1 MRVDILTV
9 LPGIFQGPLGE
20 GVIRIAREKGLLEV
34 RVVNLRDFTRDRHRT
49 TDDVPYGGGPGMVM
63 KPEPV
68 VEAVEHLARDSAPR
82 VILLDP
88 AGEVFTQE
96 KAWEL
101 SGEKHLIFICGRYEG
116 VDERIRQLVVTEEIS
131 IGDYVLSGGE
141 IPALVVLDAVV
152 RLIPGVLHAAESLK
166 EESFSRGLLEAPHF
180 TRPSVFRGL
189 EVPPVLRSGH
199 HALIARWRRKESLRR
214 TWRRRPELLQSALLS
229 PEDRRLLEEIWQEE
243 ASLFP
248 DEDQVL

>member
-1 MRVDILTV
+1 MRVDLLTI
-9 LPGIFQGPLGE
+9 LPGIFEGPLRE
-20 GVIRIAREKGLLEV
+20 GTIRIAREKGLLEV
-34 RVVNLRDFTRDRHRT
+34 RVVNIRDFTSDRHRT

-68 VEAVEHLARDSAPR
+68 VRAVEHLARDSRPR
-82 VILLDP
+82 VILPDP

-101 SGEKHLIFICGRYEG
+101 SREEHLIFICARYEG
-116 VDERIRQLVVTEEIS
+116 VDERIRKLVVTDELS

-141 IPALVVLDAVV
+141 IPALVILDAVV
-152 RLIPGVLHAAESLK
+152 RLIPGVLHAPESLE

-180 TRPSVFRGL
+180 TRPPVFRGL
-189 EVPPVLRSGH
+189 GVPEVLRSGH

-214 TWRRRPELLQSALLS
+214 TWHRRPELLQSAILS
-229 PEDRRLLEEIWQEE
+229 PEDRKLLEEIWQEE
-243 ASLFP
+243 ASLSP
-248 DEDQVL
+248 REDQVL